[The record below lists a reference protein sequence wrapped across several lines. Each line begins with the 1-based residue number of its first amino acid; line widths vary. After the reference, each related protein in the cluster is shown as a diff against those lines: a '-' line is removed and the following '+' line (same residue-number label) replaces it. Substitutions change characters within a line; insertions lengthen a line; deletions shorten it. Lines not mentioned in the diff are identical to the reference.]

1 MTDKELRKLKRK
13 ELLEML
19 IFQTKENERLQ
30 TELDEARKKA
40 EDREIAIGE
49 SGTLAEASLQ
59 LNGVFAAADAAAKD
73 YLERIHAQNEDQQGE
88 YDRIVGEAQ
97 AEAEA
102 LKANAAADA
111 GALTAEARAIVDK
124 ARERA
129 VELTA
134 EAETAAVNAQI
145 EAKKIT
151 DKAADE
157 AGSYTAQSRDIVDN
171 ANKKAAAVM
180 EEARKKAT
188 AILAEAQA
196 EAEAKRKEADG
207 YWEDV
212 SFRLNAL
219 MDEREGL
226 RELLSKTVGAP
237 KKEE

>member
-1 MTDKELRKLKRK
+1 MTDKELRKLKRR

-49 SGTLAEASLQ
+49 SGTLAEASLR

-111 GALTAEARAIVDK
+111 GALTAEARTIVDK

-196 EAEAKRKEADG
+196 EAEAKRTEADG